1 MTHQSRWLSY
11 NGPSWQKTKG
21 DQSSQK
27 PDQSPRSM
35 FTLFTVRVFRASTH
49 LHSLVHFL
57 GIYQFD
63 SVTLS
68 LVYFLSGPISENIFT
83 SNVSRPKVLKYF
95 TRIPITEIPCRPPHP
110 GAESPIYLQNF
121 KVIST
126 RGPIQIALL
135 QHRFKIGKIF
145 KIDNFVSAERQC
157 TLCCAQAIYTQQ
169 IYLMIYDFAYL
180 Y

>member
-1 MTHQSRWLSY
+1 M
-11 NGPSWQKTKG
+11 G

-35 FTLFTVRVFRASTH
+35 FTLFTVRVLRTSTH
-49 LHSLVHFL
+49 HHSLVQFL
-57 GIYQFD
+57 GIYQFN
-63 SVTLS
+63 SVIFFTSVLP
-68 LVYFLSGPISENIFT
+68 LWANKISENIFT

-95 TRIPITEIPCRPPHP
+95 SRIPITEIPCRPPHP
-110 GAESPIYLQNF
+110 GAKSHIYLQNF

-157 TLCCAQAIYTQQ
+157 TLCCAQATYTQQ